1 MVHRLCA
8 HLLDG
13 SVELRN
19 QIVGFVGGSASRAF
33 DLDQHP
39 DVDEVVKIAFA
50 EQKAPS
56 KAAGQKFRGRLANER
71 TFAGARLQDA
81 QHDQAFHSLPDCR
94 APDLKSDRQLFLG
107 GNEIARFPE
116 LFS

>member
-56 KAAGQKFRGRLANER
+56 KAAGQKFRGRRSRTNEPSPARASR
-71 TFAGARLQDA
+71 TPSTTRLFTASGLSSARLEIG
-81 QHDQAFHSLPDCR
+81 SP
-94 APDLKSDRQLFLG
+94 APSRR
-107 GNEIARFPE
+107 E
-116 LFS
+116 